1 MTAYDIVTAATAHD
15 LVKLVNQRIQ
25 EGWQPQG
32 GVSITLVDYEH
43 VTYRIEKYAQ
53 ALVREQKPDRPK

>member
-1 MTAYDIVTAATAHD
+1 MMTYDIIVADTPVALAIA
-15 LVKLVNQRIQ
+15 VNQRIQ

-32 GVSITLVDYEH
+32 GVAAMLVDYEH

-53 ALVREQKPDRPK
+53 ALVREQK